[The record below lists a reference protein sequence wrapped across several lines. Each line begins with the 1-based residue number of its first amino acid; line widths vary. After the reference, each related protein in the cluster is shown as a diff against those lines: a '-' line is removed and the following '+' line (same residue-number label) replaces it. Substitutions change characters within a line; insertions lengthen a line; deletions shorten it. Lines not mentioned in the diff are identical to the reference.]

1 MNKIKTKLMIG
12 IGLIFLIS
20 YAIMM
25 VNMGTNQSIVNK
37 SDSLLTSNYAS
48 LKHTFRMLTVLND
61 INLII
66 AQGLSKDSV
75 AGQTLNI
82 VKKLEMFEQPLKFQV
97 DNITELGELQLTNN
111 LQKSFDAWRH
121 YLIAREEQFYWKEYN
136 LLMQEL
142 RKDIINIYQM
152 NALALEEKN
161 DAIKKHAEYVL
172 KLQKNVGI
180 IGLAILGICLIILP
194 FYLVRP
200 IDNLTFRL
208 KNIYEKNYN
217 KTVNLK
223 KGHEVAKLEDI
234 IEKIISEGKMQEKK
248 E

>member
-1 MNKIKTKLMIG
+1 MKKIKTKLMIG
-12 IGLIFLIS
+12 IGIIFFIS
-20 YAIMM
+20 YIIMM
-25 VNMGTNQSIVNK
+25 VNMGTNQSIVRK

-66 AQGLSKDSV
+66 AQGLSEDSV
-75 AGQTLNI
+75 AGQTLNV
-82 VKKLEMFEQPLKFQV
+82 VKKLEIFEQPLKLQTA
-97 DNITELGELQLTNN
+97 NITEPGELQLTNN
-111 LQKSFDAWRH
+111 LQKSFDVWRH
-121 YLIAREEQFYWKEYN
+121 YLIAREEPFFWKEYN

-142 RKDIINIYQM
+142 RDDIINIYQM

-180 IGLAILGICLIILP
+180 IGLAILGVCLILLP
-194 FYLVRP
+194 LYLVRP
-200 IDNLTFRL
+200 IDNLTFKL

-223 KGHEVAKLEDI
+223 KGHEVAKLEEI
-234 IEKIISEGKMQEKK
+234 IEKIIAEVKMQEKK
-248 E
+248 D